1 MDTSRKEENNEEKI
15 EEVVKKYFLV
25 IAATDNLE
33 LNDKIA
39 HICMKNNIL
48 INNVSSKTEM
58 NAIFGAI
65 VKNDEFH
72 VAISTH
78 GKSCKRSKALKS
90 RIEKVINEIED
101 LSK

>member
-1 MDTSRKEENNEEKI
+1 
-15 EEVVKKYFLV
+15 
-25 IAATDNLE
+25 
-33 LNDKIA
+33 
-39 HICMKNNIL
+39 MKNNIL

-72 VAISTH
+72 VAISTY
-78 GKSCKRSKALKS
+78 GKSCKRSNALKS
-90 RIEKVINEIED
+90 RIEKIINEIED